1 MPIISL
7 DDILASL
14 EIEEIGSGRYT
25 AANVPME
32 HRRIFGGQ
40 LLAQAVAVA
49 THTAPGKQLKS
60 LHVTF
65 PREGDLAARLAF
77 KVESI
82 HDGRS
87 FATRWIVATQN
98 DRPVLTALV
107 SLHIEETGLS
117 HQTDAPDV
125 AGPDAAVATDLDMI
139 PWETRVVDGVD
150 LADREVGPARLAF
163 WMRAPP
169 LPADPMVHQAL
180 LAHATDLTLIGT
192 ALRPHAG
199 VSQADSPEHLATA
212 VTTHTLWF
220 HRPFRIDD
228 WLLVAQ
234 QSPCAAGARSFGLG
248 QVFSGAS
255 AKDATLVA
263 SFAQESLIRQR

>member
-1 MPIISL
+1 MAIISL
-7 DDILASL
+7 EDILASL
-14 EIEEIGSGRYT
+14 EIEELGSGHYT

-32 HRRIFGGQ
+32 YRRIFGGQ

-49 THTAPGKQLKS
+49 THTTPGKQVKS

-65 PREGDLAARLAF
+65 PGEGDLAARLEF

-82 HDGRS
+82 QDGRS

-150 LADREVGPARLAF
+150 LSDREVGPARLAF
-163 WMRAPP
+163 WMRAPA

-234 QSPCAAGARSFGLG
+234 QSPCAAGARGFGLG
-248 QVFSGAS
+248 HVFSGAT
-255 AKDATLVA
+255 AKNATLVA